1 MIKSHFMI
9 DQFILELKIQSF
21 FNHPTILKIYGYF
34 DDKENIYLILEY
46 MEEGTLFTLFKKN
59 KTLTEPDA
67 AKKIRDVSEAINVL
81 HESGVAHRDIKPENI
96 VMSNVKFVSNSG
108 CL

>member
-1 MIKSHFMI
+1 MGIHKSTGAIFAIKKVPKQMIKSHFMI

-21 FNHPTILKIYGYF
+21 FNHRNILKIYGFF

-59 KTLTEPDA
+59 KTLTEAEA
-67 AKKIRDVSEAINVL
+67 AHKIKDVS
-81 HESGVAHRDIKPENI
+81 
-96 VMSNVKFVSNSG
+96 
-108 CL
+108 